1 MFMILG
7 KKKNKKDY
15 YTSGLEKYNAKKYLS
30 AILFFQA
37 ALDNDPDNEDV
48 LKMLAKTYGKTG
60 NLGLQQQTL
69 RKIQKNNPNICTSQK
84 TTATS
89 SNNSTLSCQSKYNRP
104 SHIKRIWEW
113 LSPDKTEIIL
123 RYILALFLFFL
134 LHSSL
139 NAGSW
144 WDIPTKTAL
153 WMLGLTAIT
162 SLLMAWDSAET
173 INRKYDSPLE
183 LFILLGFAIKYH

>member
-1 MFMILG
+1 MG

-89 SNNSTLSCQSKYNRP
+89 SNNSTLSCQSKDNRP

-123 RYILALFLFFL
+123 RYILALFLL
-134 LHSSL
+134 
-139 NAGSW
+139 
-144 WDIPTKTAL
+144 
-153 WMLGLTAIT
+153 
-162 SLLMAWDSAET
+162 
-173 INRKYDSPLE
+173 
-183 LFILLGFAIKYH
+183 LFITFFIKCRIVVGHPDKDGLVDAWSNSNYLFVNGLG